1 MHTTCRIVIKNR
13 EGGKDEER
21 LSGSGS
27 EEEKICGNADENAVP
42 KTSSN
47 SHATWSMRSQFP
59 TSHATKLI

>member
-21 LSGSGS
+21 LYIS
-27 EEEKICGNADENAVP
+27 ESEKERICGNADENAVS

-47 SHATWSMRSQFP
+47 FHATWSMRSQFP